1 MDSAHRTA
9 RLAGRRRG
17 GLLRSVAFG
26 FLVTALVEIGFL
38 LLASFLLMQTDDPA
52 KNASLFGFLGLSL
65 ATFIGGFAAGRRNK
79 GQGALAGLTLG
90 GVVLLLLFLLSLF
103 LPNEGSTLLFA
114 LVTRATLVLFALF
127 GGIWGGSTASRR
139 RRR

>member
-90 GVVLLLLFLLSLF
+90 GVVLLLLFLLS
-103 LPNEGSTLLFA
+103 NEGSTLLFA